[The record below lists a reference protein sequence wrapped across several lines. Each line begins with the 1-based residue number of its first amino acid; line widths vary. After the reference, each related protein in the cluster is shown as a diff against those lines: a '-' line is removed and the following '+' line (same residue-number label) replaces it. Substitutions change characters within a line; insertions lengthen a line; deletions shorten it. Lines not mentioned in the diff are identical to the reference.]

1 MEDEN
6 YDFSRQD
13 YEFKKTAGHVPGGT
27 CSSAWHKQ
35 TVSV

>member
-13 YEFKKTAGHVPGGT
+13 YEFKKTAGYVPRGA
-27 CSSAWHKQ
+27 CSSARHKQ
-35 TVSV
+35 TISV